1 MWQLLGENAS
11 EIIALC
17 ALGLTSYQAY
27 ISRAHN
33 RLSLKPH
40 LTRFTHRSRQPDHGV
55 LVFEIMNN
63 GVGPAFINSFE
74 ILLDGKRVQNLD
86 GALQKALGQRQSNST
101 VATLGDDYAMPAGE
115 KREILILAIS
125 LSDGEDLSGIEETL
139 KRFDLIVEY
148 QSVYGERAKLDTRTE
163 KPIVNQ

>member
-1 MWQLLGENAS
+1 
-11 EIIALC
+11 
-17 ALGLTSYQAY
+17 
-27 ISRAHN
+27 
-33 RLSLKPH
+33 
-40 LTRFTHRSRQPDHGV
+40 
-55 LVFEIMNN
+55 MNN